1 MNINET
7 KVVCVIKSD
16 NPDNDFSILFPAY
29 VYDFLQSKF
38 GDVGQWATL
47 QQNLILSGQM
57 QFAPGLV
64 SQIRQR
70 HKLTQ
75 RAIGD
80 LIRMYATTLLVDEEE
95 RKEQGQSYAPNCE
108 SH

>member
-1 MNINET
+1 MNTNET
-7 KVVCVIKSD
+7 KVVCVIKAD
-16 NPDNDFSILFPAY
+16 NPNDDFSILFPAY

-38 GDVGQWATL
+38 GDVGQWATQ

-64 SQIRQR
+64 SQIQQR
-70 HKLTQ
+70 RKLSQ

-80 LIRMYATTLLVDEEE
+80 LIRMYATTLIVDEEE
-95 RKEQGQSYAPNCE
+95 RKDQG
-108 SH
+108 

>member
-1 MNINET
+1 MGTNEN
-7 KVVCVIKSD
+7 KVVCVIKAD
-16 NPDNDFSILFPAY
+16 NPDDDFSILFPAY

-38 GDVGQWATL
+38 GDVGQWAT
-47 QQNLILSGQM
+47 QQQDLILSGQM

-70 HKLTQ
+70 RTLSQ

-80 LIRMYATTLLVDEEE
+80 LIRMYATTLLLDDEE
-95 RKEQGQSYAPNCE
+95 RKDTG
-108 SH
+108 HGW